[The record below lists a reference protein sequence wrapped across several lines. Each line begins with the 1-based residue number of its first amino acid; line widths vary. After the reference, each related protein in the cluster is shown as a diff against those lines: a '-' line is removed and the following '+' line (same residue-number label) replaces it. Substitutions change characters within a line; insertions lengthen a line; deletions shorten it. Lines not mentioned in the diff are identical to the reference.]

1 MARGNETRL
10 GEPRTSQCFTKTRWT
25 YLPWCC
31 RPVEGGSAGVGGSPV
46 EDSQFLPVYNVCGYI
61 GTSDTHRGTS
71 QLHCS

>member
-1 MARGNETRL
+1 MARENET
-10 GEPRTSQCFTKTRWT
+10 EPRTSQCFTKTS

-31 RPVEGGSAGVGGSPV
+31 QPAEGGSAGVGGSPV
-46 EDSQFLPVYNVCGYI
+46 EDSQFPPVYNVCEKI